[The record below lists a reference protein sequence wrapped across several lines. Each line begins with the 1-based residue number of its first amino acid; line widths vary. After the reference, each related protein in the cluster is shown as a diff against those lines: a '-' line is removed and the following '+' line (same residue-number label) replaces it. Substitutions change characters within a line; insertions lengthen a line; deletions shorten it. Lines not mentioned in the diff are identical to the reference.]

1 MTKKEDL
8 LVTRG
13 TMKAAVLVGDSSCP
27 SLVAASLYDSKPVYL
42 ISNACN
48 KVEWTKK
55 ERKRN
60 YVWLAILSQPDL
72 SSKQDHWHHASIGDW
87 SGCSSLRR

>member
-27 SLVAASLYDSKPVYL
+27 SLVAASLNDSKPAYL
-42 ISNACN
+42 ISNTRN
-48 KVEWTKK
+48 KVGWTKK
-55 ERKRN
+55 ERKL
-60 YVWLAILSQPDL
+60 WHKGKGKKSMFP
-72 SSKQDHWHHASIGDW
+72 SSV
-87 SGCSSLRR
+87 